1 MIHVGNALLGGHALQ
16 MGALAVLPVDRLAA
30 LVRGGFEKPARY
42 RIVAGDHRRRL
53 IAAEVAMDV
62 DREPLAAG
70 MRRSGKVPLVRRSGW
85 TAGEE
90 HRKPR
95 SVCRHLFQRQ

>member
-1 MIHVGNALLGGHALQ
+1 

-30 LVRGGFEKPARY
+30 LIRGGFEKPARY
-42 RIVAGDHRRRL
+42 RIVAGDQRRRL
-53 IAAEVAMDV
+53 VAAEVAMDV

-70 MRRSGKVPLVRRSGW
+70 MRRSGKVPRVRRSGW

-95 SVCRHLFQRQ
+95 SVCRHSSSDNSAPDRCDQPSP